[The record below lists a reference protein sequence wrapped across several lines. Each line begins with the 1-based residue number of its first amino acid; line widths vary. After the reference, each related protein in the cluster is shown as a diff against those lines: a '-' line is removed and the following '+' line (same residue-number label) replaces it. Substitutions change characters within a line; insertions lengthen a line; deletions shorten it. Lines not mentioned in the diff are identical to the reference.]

1 MENEEKIKNVLEKN
15 KEILTQRK
23 NKIINNIKTRDYLS
37 EIRWKKKQENNEKK
51 EEINLEKQIVKEN
64 KLIELA
70 QHKLNMINNA
80 KMKIFEREQK
90 VKDFLEQKS
99 IINEQ
104 KKIITDE
111 IDRKK
116 KLYSEKLK
124 KLMNNNSINKNV
136 FNQIKNTF
144 SGNQQI
150 SNVINKF
157 DKLIEC

>member
-1 MENEEKIKNVLEKN
+1 
-15 KEILTQRK
+15 
-23 NKIINNIKTRDYLS
+23 
-37 EIRWKKKQENNEKK
+37 
-51 EEINLEKQIVKEN
+51 
-64 KLIELA
+64 
-70 QHKLNMINNA
+70 MINNA

-157 DKLIEC
+157 DKLIES

>member
-1 MENEEKIKNVLEKN
+1 M
-15 KEILTQRK
+15 
-23 NKIINNIKTRDYLS
+23 S

-157 DKLIEC
+157 DKLIES

>member
-1 MENEEKIKNVLEKN
+1 MK
-15 KEILTQRK
+15 
-23 NKIINNIKTRDYLS
+23 
-37 EIRWKKKQENNEKK
+37 KK

-116 KLYSEKLK
+116 KLYLYIA
-124 KLMNNNSINKNV
+124 LY
-136 FNQIKNTF
+136 
-144 SGNQQI
+144 
-150 SNVINKF
+150 
-157 DKLIEC
+157 

>member
-157 DKLIEC
+157 DKLIES